1 MPRTLGIGEGTGVF
15 FHSCPLYNQSSSVGL
30 IHMNGETDI
39 LLIGILLRPHRH
51 ANGMP
56 EVSHLTLPTH
66 ACVAGCVLV
75 LWQKGYDACVVVVVV
90 FLSTGLKI
98 LII

>member
-1 MPRTLGIGEGTGVF
+1 M
-15 FHSCPLYNQSSSVGL
+15 GL

-51 ANGMP
+51 ADGMP

-75 LWQKGYDACVVVVVV
+75 LWQKGYDACVVG
-90 FLSTGLKI
+90 FFYPQASKY
-98 LII
+98 